1 MKEKNGSNKGRKQIP
16 VLAIGF
22 LLSLMLLS
30 ATLAQMPSVP
40 AHAKRPL
47 FKPLLPRVV
56 VLAQGVAIGDDG
68 IHYSTLRAIRK
79 FEVPEDKRDEVRNTI
94 KEKIGEIKEL
104 RRSGANMDYREIFDE
119 MRSELT
125 ELGVKVKLVGRLRI
139 GEEAYTVEGILPD
152 VMPEEGPTVNLKV
165 LNEEKE
171 EIGSLTLVF
180 LEKEGFRV
188 VEGEISLE
196 NGEKYELKMLRTP
209 RRIPMRLLRP

>member
-171 EIGSLTLVF
+171 
-180 LEKEGFRV
+180 
-188 VEGEISLE
+188 
-196 NGEKYELKMLRTP
+196 
-209 RRIPMRLLRP
+209 